1 MTTHKRVVVEAT
13 RKRRSPE
20 LLAIRVLVL
29 PDENPEASFWDQ
41 DTDPDEQND
50 YEDRKEAYRRGDFS
64 FVGVRAEAE
73 ITVDGIIQTIVSGG
87 LWGIESD
94 AGDEYMQEVAGDEY
108 NDLRK
113 ILKTLGVPTS
123 ELPNEVDVKQIE
135 WRI

>member
-1 MTTHKRVVVEAT
+1 MTTHKRVVVEAP

-29 PDENPEASFWDQ
+29 ADEDPGASLVDL
-41 DTDPDEQND
+41 D
-50 YEDRKEAYRRGDFS
+50 EDRKASYDRGDFS
-64 FVGVRAEAE
+64 FVGIRAEAQM
-73 ITVDGIIQTIVSGG
+73 TVDGIVQTIVSGG

-94 AGDEYMQEVAGDEY
+94 ADAGYIQEVAGDEY

-135 WRI
+135 WRV